1 MNNETVHHRDSYDEE
16 YDEEYDEDEEVAK
29 GNRRGQPDES
39 MLMGM
44 GLIGVVATQHI
55 REEYDDEDEDEEEN
69 DYGPE
74 QAPTNEGGGNE
85 NNYD

>member
-1 MNNETVHHRDSYDEE
+1 MHHRDSYDEE

-29 GNRRGQPDES
+29 CNRRGHPDES

-55 REEYDDEDEDEEEN
+55 REEYDDEDDDHE
-69 DYGPE
+69 YGPE
-74 QAPTNEGGGNE
+74 HAPNNEGGGNE
-85 NNYD
+85 NNCD